1 MIFSDR
7 LRVVQARKDSLLCV
21 GLDIDPQKIP
31 SYLRRSRTGVFDFIS
46 GIVEATYDLVCAYKP
61 NLAFFEAMGSE
72 GWDLLRRTV
81 SLIPRNIITIGDGK
95 RGDIGNTGERYA
107 TALFDDL
114 KFDSV
119 TVSPYMGRDSVEP
132 FLTRPDKGVF
142 LLALTSNAGSA
153 DFQRAKVA
161 GRPLYERVVRV
172 SQQWGYGPSTSLR
185 PRSSTSLRPRP
196 SASLKPNLGYVV
208 GATHPAEL
216 KRVRKLAPKAPLL
229 IPGVGS
235 QGGDLEAAVRA
246 GVTKFGDLAVINAS
260 RSILYASS
268 GRDFARAARAEAKRL
283 RTAMERVREAL

>member
-7 LRVVQARKDSLLCV
+7 LRVIQARKDSLLCV
-21 GLDIDPQKIP
+21 GLDVDPLKIP

-46 GIVEATYDLVCAYKP
+46 SIIEATYDLVCAYKP

-81 SLIPRNIITIGDGK
+81 ALIPRNIITIGDGK

-107 TALFDDL
+107 AALFDDL
-114 KFDSV
+114 KFDAV

-153 DFQRAKVA
+153 DFQRAKVG
-161 GRPLYERVVRV
+161 GRPLYERVVRI
-172 SQQWGYGPSTSLR
+172 STSWN
-185 PRSSTSLRPRP
+185 RSI
-196 SASLKPNLGYVV
+196 GFVV

-216 KRVRKLAPKAPLL
+216 RRVRKLAPNAPLL

-235 QGGDLEAAVRA
+235 QGGELEASVRA
-246 GVTKFGDLAVINAS
+246 GVTKYGDLAVINAS

-268 GRDFARAARAEAKRL
+268 GRNFAAAARAEAQRL
-283 RTAMERVREAL
+283 REAMEKVRGRN

>member
-21 GLDIDPQKIP
+21 GLDVDPQKIP

-81 SLIPRNIITIGDGK
+81 ALIPRNIITIGDGK

-107 TALFDDL
+107 AALFDDL

-119 TVSPYMGRDSVEP
+119 TVNPYMGRDSVEP
-132 FLTRPDKGVF
+132 FLTRPGKGVF

-153 DFQRAKVA
+153 DFQRAKVG
-161 GRPLYERVVRV
+161 GRPLYERVVKV
-172 SQQWGYGPSTSLR
+172 SQTWGAG
-185 PRSSTSLRPRP
+185 P
-196 SASLKPNLGYVV
+196 SASLRPGIGYVV

-216 KRVRKLAPKAPLL
+216 KRVRTLAPNAPLL
-229 IPGVGS
+229 IPGIGS
-235 QGGDLEAAVRA
+235 QGGDLEASVRA

-268 GRDFARAARAEAKRL
+268 GRDFAKAARTEAKRL
-283 RTAMERVREAL
+283 REAMEKVRGRT